1 MKTVELTDREQ
12 TILYCL
18 VRMEEINRQ
27 QENWRMDKKTERF
40 TDEEIE
46 QYDTNS
52 AVILELSV
60 LANKLKD

>member
-27 QENWRMDKKTERF
+27 QENWMMDKKTERF
-40 TDEEIE
+40 TDEEIAK
-46 QYDTNS
+46 YDSNS
-52 AVILELSV
+52 HVIRELSA
-60 LANKLKD
+60 LEDKLKD